1 MNAPFKADTVETIT
15 HGLIDQ
21 DVTSERVAIIGLGYV
36 GLPVAVALAER
47 LTPLGGSAIGFDI
60 SKRRISTLQA
70 GSDFTCEIDDA
81 RLAASG
87 LDVTDDP
94 AALQGASTF
103 IVTVPTPITEERR
116 PDLSPLQS
124 ACETIGP
131 FLEKGALV
139 VFESTVFPG
148 ATEDFCGPLLE
159 KHSGL
164 KQGED
169 FALGYSPE
177 RINPGDTV
185 HRLETITK
193 IVAAENDAALARMRA
208 IYGAIVDVGLHEAP
222 SIKVAEAAK
231 VIENTQRDL
240 NIALMN
246 EIALIFDKMGIR
258 TKDVLAAAG
267 TKWNF
272 LPFTPGLVGGHCIG
286 VDPYY
291 LTAAAE
297 RLNYRPEVILAG
309 RRINDSM
316 GEAIAQKTVKL
327 LTSRK
332 ISLCE
337 AKVGVLGLTF
347 KEDVPDIRNSKVPD
361 IIAELQ
367 DYRIEPLIGDPLA
380 NADEARH
387 EYGVELSESDDL
399 RDLDALILAVNHKE
413 YLGEGSD
420 LLARVKRGGVVI
432 DVKSS
437 LDPADVPDHLAYWS
451 L

>member
-1 MNAPFKADTVETIT
+1 MNAPFQTSGTGKVA
-15 HGLIDQ
+15 HGALAN
-21 DVTSERVAIIGLGYV
+21 ERVAIIGLGYV

-47 LTPLGGSAIGFDI
+47 IRPLGASAIGFDI
-60 SKRRISTLQA
+60 SPRRIQTLKA
-70 GSDFTCEIDDA
+70 GSDYTREIDDA
-81 RLAASG
+81 RLAACG
-87 LDVTDDP
+87 LEVTDDP

-103 IVTVPTPITEERR
+103 IVTVPTPITKERR

-148 ATEDFCGPLLE
+148 ATEEFCGPLLE
-159 KHSGL
+159 EHSGL

-193 IVAAENDAALARMRA
+193 IIAAENEDALARMRA

-297 RLNYRPEVILAG
+297 RLDYRPEVILAG

-316 GEAIAQKTVKL
+316 GQAVAQKTVKL
-327 LTSRK
+327 LTSRG
-332 ISLCE
+332 ISLCQ

-367 DYRIEPLIGDPLA
+367 EYGIAPLVGDPLA
-380 NADEARH
+380 NAAEAMH
-387 EYGVELSESDDL
+387 EYGVDLSAPEDL

-413 YLGEGSD
+413 YLAEGGD
-420 LLARVKRGGVVI
+420 LLGRVKRGGVVV

-437 LDPADVPDHLAYWS
+437 LDPARVPEHLTYWS